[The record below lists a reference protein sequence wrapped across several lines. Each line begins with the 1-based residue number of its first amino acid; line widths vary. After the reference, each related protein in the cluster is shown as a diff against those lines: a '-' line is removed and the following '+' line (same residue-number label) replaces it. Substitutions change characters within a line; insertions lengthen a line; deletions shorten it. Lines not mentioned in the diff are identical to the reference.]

1 MSSVELTEIYLE
13 RMNRYDPE
21 LMFAVSILADRA
33 REEAQQA
40 DMDLRNGQW
49 RGPLHGIPFGV
60 KDLFTV
66 TGTRTTWG
74 SDSFADQRIDEDSD
88 LVVRLRE
95 AGAVLIAK
103 LATAAYLAPIVTGVR
118 LLSDPR
124 RIGTHRIAAYG
135 TLGLTILTA
144 ITGCW
149 MVIASL

>member
-1 MSSVELTEIYLE
+1 MTPIFGFIFFLIITLILLGFTVWSGLRAIRKVHICCVVSAVLSLGVTIY
-13 RMNRYDPE
+13 
-21 LMFAVSILADRA
+21 FAEQLGRQLDLDRA
-33 REEAQQA
+33 
-40 DMDLRNGQW
+40 GW
-49 RGPLHGIPFGV
+49 IKPVH
-60 KDLFTV
+60 
-66 TGTRTTWG
+66 
-74 SDSFADQRIDEDSD
+74 
-88 LVVRLRE
+88 LV
-95 AGAVLIAK
+95 IAK